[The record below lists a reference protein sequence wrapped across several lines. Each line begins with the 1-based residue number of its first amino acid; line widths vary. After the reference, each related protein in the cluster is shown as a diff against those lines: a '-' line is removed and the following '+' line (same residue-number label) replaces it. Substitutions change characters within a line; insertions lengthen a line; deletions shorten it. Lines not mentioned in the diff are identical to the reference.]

1 MKKYFAVKH
10 VGNPTHGAMKRSGKA
25 ENTVI
30 ASLENNLE
38 EKPPIVEDET
48 ANSRAQFV
56 RFIWKCLKSLVFVVC
71 VALFF
76 QQTAEFYIL
85 YKTYPTATNI
95 MVTYPKFLK
104 TPAITVCN
112 RNLINKTE
120 FCVLNAEYCMKPRNI
135 ERLCER
141 HPNVCMGNISEITIP
156 MLGYHTMES
165 GYLNPYTRRLGQE
178 FLFDTDPKKSY
189 PFETPWRKWKTNYVY
204 DMNMNSHARCHSE
217 NLHIFSEEELQNTT
231 FRSVAELDYPTS
243 NSLYELQMVK
253 ISTLKIKMMD
263 EKESFYLWADSQV
276 YLSIHSPVV
285 PSNPFMHGK
294 PLRTGYIYDV
304 YVRLSRFALAAL
316 GLVTRGRGRRTPSP
330 FALSH
335 KLHRLRFHLEDEQQD
350 WTSVSRAR
358 YHIVPDTS
366 KEALHLCL
374 KKCKENCLK
383 LKFHYTVDERTPE
396 VYTPSELSTM
406 RTEIKVNI
414 FIQDRS
420 VTVVSHK
427 PLYGNWEMFSY
438 VGGLMGCWLGISVWA
453 FIGIIERNYSRAL
466 QLMKKF
472 RAKKAKF

>member
-1 MKKYFAVKH
+1 ME
-10 VGNPTHGAMKRSGKA
+10 KRSGKA
-25 ENTVI
+25 ENI
-30 ASLENNLE
+30 AITSLENNLE
-38 EKPPIVEDET
+38 EKPPVVEDEP
-48 ANSRAQFV
+48 ANLRALCV
-56 RFIWKCLKSLVFVVC
+56 RFGWKCLKSLVFVVC

-120 FCVLNAEYCMKPRNI
+120 FCVLNDEYCMKPRNI

-165 GYLNPYTRRLGQE
+165 GYLNPYTRGLGQK

-189 PFETPWRKWKTNYVY
+189 PFETPFREWKTTYVY

-231 FRSVAELDYPTS
+231 FRSVAELHYSTA

-253 ISTLKIKMMD
+253 ISTLKIKMME

-304 YVRLSRFALAAL
+304 YVRLEEEHLLPPPYPTNCVDYDTIWRKNNKTGPRSQEMCRELC
-316 GLVTRGRGRRTPSP
+316 
-330 FALSH
+330 
-335 KLHRLRFHLEDEQQD
+335 HREYYKSFLYCE
-350 WTSVSRAR
+350 TSMTMYENPHHICTQSR

-374 KKCKENCLK
+374 KMQRK
-383 LKFHYTVDERTPE
+383 LL
-396 VYTPSELSTM
+396 PSDLSRM

-414 FIQDRS
+414 FVQDRS

-427 PLYGNWEMFSY
+427 PLYGEGIPIKDMPCDKMNWEMFSY

-453 FIGIIERNYSRAL
+453 FIGIIERNYTRAL

-472 RAKKAKF
+472 RDKKSKV